1 MMNFTMDVIFFNAI
15 NPDTGDAMHLSRT
28 DRTMEKKS
36 YSFFDQ
42 GNKIFP
48 ITRNKLVL
56 NTSCP
61 IKSYNSETEKKLSLI
76 HFTYTK
82 KIQKHFSN

>member
-15 NPDTGDAMHLSRT
+15 NPDTGDAMHLSRK

-61 IKSYNSETEKKLSLI
+61 IKSYNSETEKKNYLLFIS
-76 HFTYTK
+76 HTPRKYR
-82 KIQKHFSN
+82 N